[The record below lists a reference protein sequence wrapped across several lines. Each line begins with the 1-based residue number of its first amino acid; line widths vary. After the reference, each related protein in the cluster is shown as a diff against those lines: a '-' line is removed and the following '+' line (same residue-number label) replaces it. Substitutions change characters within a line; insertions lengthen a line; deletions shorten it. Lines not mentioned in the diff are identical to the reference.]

1 MKKAYRQHI
10 WVMVTVTVV
19 MAVTGALVW
28 QTCRQ
33 MSEAANHARYAGMT
47 ALVAE
52 KIGNTI
58 KSMEMSAMNVFDEVE
73 KNMDS
78 PESVIAAL
86 QRKTSLN
93 PEVRGYFAAFEPNYF
108 AEKGQWFEPYVHHVD
123 DGDFKLRLVG
133 SARHNYHKSDWYVRA
148 KRGHKSFWSAPY
160 YYYDGTNISGHYT
173 TFVKPVYDD
182 DGRLACVC
190 GADMTF
196 EWMSAE
202 LTRFDNQLR
211 NNELL
216 NKYFDLDEFY
226 TMVIND
232 DGSRIAGPEDK
243 AVTLSEAVSANKI
256 TLHRSGV
263 VDMTVNGVPSTV
275 YYVPINRVDWSVALV
290 VAHQDVQPVMLTLGL
305 VLGTV
310 MLLGLFIVWL
320 VCRRIKYAEAA

>member
-33 MSEAANHARYAGMT
+33 ISIAANNARYAGMT

-216 NKYFDLDEFY
+216 NKYFVLDDFY

-232 DGSRIAGPEDK
+232 DGSRIAGPDDK

-310 MLLGLFIVWL
+310 MLLGLFIVGL
-320 VCRRIKYAEAA
+320 VCRRIKYVEAA

>member
-1 MKKAYRQHI
+1 MMRTYRQHI

-73 KNMDS
+73 KHKDT

-232 DGSRIAGPEDK
+232 DGSRIAGPDDK

>member
-19 MAVTGALVW
+19 MAVMGALVW
-28 QTCRQ
+28 QTCCQ
-33 MSEAANHARYAGMT
+33 ISIAANHARYAGMT

-73 KNMDS
+73 KHKDT

-216 NKYFDLDEFY
+216 NKYFVLDDFY

-232 DGSRIAGPEDK
+232 DGSRIAGPDDK

-256 TLHRSGV
+256 TLHRSGAV
-263 VDMTVNGVPSTV
+263 EMTVNGVPSTV
-275 YYVPINRVDWSVALV
+275 YYVPINRVDWSVVLV

-310 MLLGLFIVWL
+310 MLLGLFIVGL
-320 VCRRIKYAEAA
+320 VCRRIKYVEAA

>member
-1 MKKAYRQHI
+1 M
-10 WVMVTVTVV
+10 TT
-19 MAVTGALVW
+19 AVK
-28 QTCRQ
+28 
-33 MSEAANHARYAGMT
+33 E
-47 ALVAE
+47 
-52 KIGNTI
+52 
-58 KSMEMSAMNVFDEVE
+58 
-73 KNMDS
+73 
-78 PESVIAAL
+78 
-86 QRKTSLN
+86 
-93 PEVRGYFAAFEPNYF
+93 
-108 AEKGQWFEPYVHHVD
+108 
-123 DGDFKLRLVG
+123 G

-173 TFVKPVYDD
+173 TFVKPVYTA

-216 NKYFDLDEFY
+216 NKYFVLDDFY

-232 DGSRIAGPEDK
+232 DGSRIAGPDDK

-290 VAHQDVQPVMLTLGL
+290 VAHQDVQPVMLTLSL

>member
-1 MKKAYRQHI
+1 
-10 WVMVTVTVV
+10 MVTVIVV
-19 MAVTGALVW
+19 MAVMGALVW

-33 MSEAANHARYAGMT
+33 ISIAANHARYAGMT

-73 KNMDS
+73 KHKDT

-211 NNELL
+211 SNELL
-216 NKYFDLDEFY
+216 NKYFVLDDFY

-232 DGSRIAGPEDK
+232 DGSRIAGPDDK